1 MHTFT
6 LANSIFDGPI
16 TNLHSIL
23 CILIEILSFAH
34 GKGGKGLNDFKF
46 STFIGRFQSNGA
58 ASIAVKGLK
67 NGREMGGSITPRL
80 AFQHL
85 PPNSATIAYAA
96 EGALFIIAAY

>member
-23 CILIEILSFAH
+23 CILVEILSFSYA
-34 GKGGKGLNDFKF
+34 KGGKGLNDLKF
-46 STFIGRFQSNGA
+46 SPFIGRFQSNGA

-67 NGREMGGSITPRL
+67 NGRELGGSITPRL
-80 AFQHL
+80 VFRHL
-85 PPNSATIAYAA
+85 PLNSARIAYAT
-96 EGALFIIAAY
+96 EEALFIIAAY